1 MKTMFEQTVAMP
13 VIYEMLSCAPW
24 RQNLLLADRYGHKR
38 VFLAGDAVH
47 LVIPTGGLGMNSGV
61 GDAVDLSWKLAATLK
76 GWGGPALLASYEIER
91 RQIGARN
98 VEASRYA
105 SRGRRAWRAAYKPN
119 IRDRTPEGAAIRANL
134 SRIADV
140 EQRKSNE
147 MIGAEL
153 GYRYADSPIIFP
165 EAGDA
170 PETDF
175 MKYVPTSWPGARLP
189 HVWLADGTAMHDRIG
204 DGYTLL
210 CLRGARANT
219 PALAQ
224 AFASFAAPFSVVEI
238 DEERPRDVYGYDL
251 LLLRP
256 DLHVVWR
263 GNGLPDDPAKL
274 AALATGH

>member
-1 MKTMFEQTVAMP
+1 
-13 VIYEMLSCAPW
+13 
-24 RQNLLLADRYGHKR
+24 
-38 VFLAGDAVH
+38 
-47 LVIPTGGLGMNSGV
+47 
-61 GDAVDLSWKLAATLK
+61 
-76 GWGGPALLASYEIER
+76 
-91 RQIGARN
+91 IGARN
-98 VEASRYA
+98 VEASRHA
-105 SRGRRAWRAAYKPN
+105 SRGRRAWRSAYKPN
-119 IRDRTPEGAAIRANL
+119 IRDKTPEGAATRADL

-165 EAGDA
+165 EVGDA

-189 HVWLADGTAMHDRIG
+189 HVWLADGTALHDHIG

-210 CLRGARANT
+210 CLGGAYAGADALASAFTRYRAPFTALALSDAHARA
-219 PALAQ
+219 
-224 AFASFAAPFSVVEI
+224 I
-238 DEERPRDVYGYDL
+238 YGYDL

-263 GNGLPDDPAKL
+263 GNRLPDDP
-274 AALATGH
+274 